1 LNIIDQIQTNY
12 LRPNRT
18 IETLLLWDEIDSNV
32 AKVIYIYNYEGYHY
46 RIFENVIELSNFL
59 NNANFKL
66 LSELST
72 DSEVYK
78 YLSELNLNALI

>member
-1 LNIIDQIQTNY
+1 MNIIDQIQTNY

-32 AKVIYIYNYEGYHY
+32 AKVIYIYKYEGYHY